1 MLTSFLTPEFLTLIG
16 SSLTGFL
23 FRYLAEKRKDQ
34 KEMFERAMAQSK
46 RQDESADLAVKR
58 VIVDAG
64 KIIRRIIVVTI
75 LFGTILAPFIL
86 PFFDIPT
93 VVEVTEKSGS
103 FFGLFGGDTSSK
115 FQEVYGYL
123 FTEENR
129 QILLTIVGFYFGN
142 AAGKASTLTNYFCL
156 CFCF

>member
-23 FRYLAEKRKDQ
+23 FRFWAEKRKDQ
-34 KEMFERAMAQSK
+34 KEMFERAMARSK

-58 VIVDAG
+58 VPIDAG
-64 KIIRRIIVVTI
+64 KVIRRTIVVTI
-75 LFGTILAPFIL
+75 LFGTIIAPFVL
-86 PFFDIPT
+86 PFFEIPT
-93 VVEVTEKSGS
+93 VVEVTEKSSTVLGI
-103 FFGLFGGDTSSK
+103 FGGDTSVK

-142 AAGKASTLTNYFCL
+142 AAGKAST
-156 CFCF
+156 

>member
-23 FRYLAEKRKDQ
+23 FRFWAEKRKDQ
-34 KEMFERAMAQSK
+34 KEMFERAMARSK

-58 VIVDAG
+58 VPIDAG
-64 KIIRRIIVVTI
+64 KVIRRTIVVTV

-86 PFFDIPT
+86 PFFSIPT
-93 VVEVTEKSGS
+93 VVEVTEKSSS
-103 FFGLFGGDTSSK
+103 FLGIFGGNTSIK

-142 AAGKASTLTNYFCL
+142 AAGKAST
-156 CFCF
+156 

>member
-23 FRYLAEKRKDQ
+23 FRFWSEKRKDQ

-46 RQDESADLAVKR
+46 RQDESADLAIKR
-58 VIVDAG
+58 VSVDAG

-103 FFGLFGGDTSSK
+103 FFGLFGGDTSIK

-142 AAGKASTLTNYFCL
+142 AAGKAST
-156 CFCF
+156 

>member
-34 KEMFERAMAQSK
+34 KEMFERAMERSK

-58 VIVDAG
+58 VSVDAG

-103 FFGLFGGDTSSK
+103 FLGLFGGDTSIK

-142 AAGKASTLTNYFCL
+142 AAGKAST
-156 CFCF
+156 

>member
-34 KEMFERAMAQSK
+34 KEMFERAMARSK
-46 RQDESADLAVKR
+46 RQDESADSAVNR
-58 VIVDAG
+58 VSVDAG

-86 PFFDIPT
+86 PFFSIPT

-103 FFGLFGGDTSSK
+103 FLGLFGGDTSIK

-142 AAGKASTLTNYFCL
+142 AAGKAST
-156 CFCF
+156 

>member
-23 FRYLAEKRKDQ
+23 FRFWAEKRKDQ

-58 VIVDAG
+58 VSVDAG

-86 PFFDIPT
+86 PFFDLPT

-103 FFGLFGGDTSSK
+103 FLGLFGGDTSIK

-142 AAGKASTLTNYFCL
+142 AAGKAST
-156 CFCF
+156 

>member
-23 FRYLAEKRKDQ
+23 FRYLSEKRKDQ
-34 KEMFERAMAQSK
+34 KEIFERAMARSK

-58 VIVDAG
+58 VSVDAG

-86 PFFDIPT
+86 PFFSIPT
-93 VVEVTEKSGS
+93 VVEVTERSGS
-103 FFGLFGGDTSSK
+103 FFGLFGGDTSIK

-142 AAGKASTLTNYFCL
+142 AAGKAST
-156 CFCF
+156 

>member
-34 KEMFERAMAQSK
+34 KEMFERAMARSK

-58 VIVDAG
+58 VSVDAG

-103 FFGLFGGDTSSK
+103 FLGLFGGDTSIK

-142 AAGKASTLTNYFCL
+142 AAGKAST
-156 CFCF
+156 

>member
-34 KEMFERAMAQSK
+34 KEMFERAMARSK
-46 RQDESADLAVKR
+46 RRDESADLAVKR
-58 VIVDAG
+58 VSVDAG

-86 PFFDIPT
+86 PFFSIPT

-103 FFGLFGGDTSSK
+103 FLGLFGGNTSIK

-142 AAGKASTLTNYFCL
+142 AAAKAST
-156 CFCF
+156 

>member
-23 FRYLAEKRKDQ
+23 FRFWAEKRKDQ
-34 KEMFERAMAQSK
+34 KEMFERAMARSK

-58 VIVDAG
+58 VPIDAG
-64 KIIRRIIVVTI
+64 KVIRRTIVVTV
-75 LFGTILAPFIL
+75 LFGTILAPFVL
-86 PFFDIPT
+86 PFFEIPT
-93 VVEVTEKSGS
+93 VVEVTEKSSTVLGI
-103 FFGLFGGDTSSK
+103 FGGDTSIK

-142 AAGKASTLTNYFCL
+142 AAGKAST
-156 CFCF
+156 

>member
-23 FRYLAEKRKDQ
+23 FRYLSEKRKDQ
-34 KEMFERAMAQSK
+34 KEIFERAMERSK
-46 RQDESADLAVKR
+46 RQDESANLAVQR
-58 VIVDAG
+58 VGVDAG

-86 PFFDIPT
+86 PFFNIPT

-103 FFGLFGGDTSSK
+103 FFGLFGGDTSIK

-142 AAGKASTLTNYFCL
+142 AAGKAST
-156 CFCF
+156 

>member
-34 KEMFERAMAQSK
+34 KEMFERAMARSK

-58 VIVDAG
+58 VSVDAG

-103 FFGLFGGDTSSK
+103 FFGLFGGDTSIK

-142 AAGKASTLTNYFCL
+142 AAGKAST
-156 CFCF
+156 

>member
-34 KEMFERAMAQSK
+34 KEMFERAMARSK
-46 RQDESADLAVKR
+46 RRDESADLAVKR
-58 VIVDAG
+58 VSVDAG

-86 PFFDIPT
+86 PFFSIPT

-103 FFGLFGGDTSSK
+103 FLGIFGGNTSIK

-142 AAGKASTLTNYFCL
+142 AAGKAST
-156 CFCF
+156 

>member
-23 FRYLAEKRKDQ
+23 FRFWAEKRKDQ
-34 KEMFERAMAQSK
+34 KEMFERAMARSK

-58 VIVDAG
+58 VPIDAG
-64 KIIRRIIVVTI
+64 KVIRRTIVVTV
-75 LFGTILAPFIL
+75 LFGTILAPFVL
-86 PFFDIPT
+86 PFFEIPT
-93 VVEVTEKSGS
+93 VVEVTEQSSTVLGI
-103 FFGLFGGDTSSK
+103 FGGDTSIK

-142 AAGKASTLTNYFCL
+142 AAGKAST
-156 CFCF
+156 

>member
-23 FRYLAEKRKDQ
+23 FRFWAEKRKDQ
-34 KEMFERAMAQSK
+34 KEMFERAMARSK

-58 VIVDAG
+58 VPIDAG
-64 KIIRRIIVVTI
+64 KVIRRTIVVTV
-75 LFGTILAPFIL
+75 LFGTILAPFVL
-86 PFFDIPT
+86 PFFEIPT
-93 VVEVTEKSGS
+93 VVEVTEQSSTFLGI
-103 FFGLFGGDTSSK
+103 FGGDTSVK

-142 AAGKASTLTNYFCL
+142 AAGKAST
-156 CFCF
+156 

>member
-34 KEMFERAMAQSK
+34 KEMFERAMARSK

-58 VIVDAG
+58 VSVDAG

-103 FFGLFGGDTSSK
+103 FFGLFGGDTSIK

-123 FTEENR
+123 FSEENR

-142 AAGKASTLTNYFCL
+142 AAGKAST
-156 CFCF
+156 

>member
-23 FRYLAEKRKDQ
+23 FRFWAEKRKDQ
-34 KEMFERAMAQSK
+34 KEMFERAMARSK

-58 VIVDAG
+58 VPIDAG
-64 KIIRRIIVVTI
+64 KVIRRTIVVTV
-75 LFGTILAPFIL
+75 LFGTILAPFVL
-86 PFFDIPT
+86 PFFEIPT
-93 VVEVTEKSGS
+93 VVEVTEKSSTVLGI
-103 FFGLFGGDTSSK
+103 FGGDTSVK

-142 AAGKASTLTNYFCL
+142 AAGKAST
-156 CFCF
+156 

>member
-23 FRYLAEKRKDQ
+23 FRFWAEKRKDQ

-58 VIVDAG
+58 VSVDAG

-103 FFGLFGGDTSSK
+103 FLGLFGGDTSIK

-142 AAGKASTLTNYFCL
+142 AAGKAST
-156 CFCF
+156 

>member
-23 FRYLAEKRKDQ
+23 FRFWAEKRKDQ

-58 VIVDAG
+58 VSVDAG

-103 FFGLFGGDTSSK
+103 FFGLFGGDTSIK

-142 AAGKASTLTNYFCL
+142 AAGKAST
-156 CFCF
+156 

>member
-34 KEMFERAMAQSK
+34 KEMFERAMARSK

-58 VIVDAG
+58 VSVDAG
-64 KIIRRIIVVTI
+64 KVIRRIIVVTI

-86 PFFDIPT
+86 PFFSIPT

-103 FFGLFGGDTSSK
+103 FLGLFGGDTSIK

-142 AAGKASTLTNYFCL
+142 AAGKAST
-156 CFCF
+156 

>member
-23 FRYLAEKRKDQ
+23 FRFWSEKRKDQ
-34 KEMFERAMAQSK
+34 KEMFERAMARSK

-58 VIVDAG
+58 VSVDAG

-103 FFGLFGGDTSSK
+103 FFGLFGGDTSIK

-142 AAGKASTLTNYFCL
+142 AAGKAST
-156 CFCF
+156 

>member
-23 FRYLAEKRKDQ
+23 FRYLSEKRKDQ
-34 KEMFERAMAQSK
+34 KEIFERAMARSK
-46 RQDESADLAVKR
+46 RQDESADLAVQR
-58 VIVDAG
+58 VGVDAG

-86 PFFDIPT
+86 PFFNIPT

-103 FFGLFGGDTSSK
+103 FFGLFGGDTSIK

-142 AAGKASTLTNYFCL
+142 AAGKAST
-156 CFCF
+156 